1 MHDPENSL
9 FEAKNGFWPEKCRLG
24 AQKNGKKWAFG
35 DYLQNL
41 PSKKVATHLP
51 TFLMVIESPLH
62 WPFVRDIFFPL
73 ILLLERCEHV
83 DLCDKW
89 RNVWYGLLSHSSIV
103 RYTLLFHSL
112 SLVNENQI
120 PPFLRWHLLDGN
132 GIGTQNVWSRS
143 MIAKMHSSFLFYSKE

>member
-41 PSKKVATHLP
+41 PSKKVVTHLP

-73 ILLLERCEHV
+73 ILVLERCAMLLV
-83 DLCDKW
+83 IFCFQWVLADLDAESAHPDKYKCETEIIICIKHQNFPFW
-89 RNVWYGLLSHSSIV
+89 FYLLYESVIHKSSDIG
-103 RYTLLFHSL
+103 YL
-112 SLVNENQI
+112 Q
-120 PPFLRWHLLDGN
+120 N
-132 GIGTQNVWSRS
+132 GIQR
-143 MIAKMHSSFLFYSKE
+143 